1 MRVTGEARRRH
12 VDAHSISGG
21 SIKMAFATV
30 ARADAVVV
38 TQSAGDVDFGRT
50 AVL

>member
-1 MRVTGEARRRH
+1 MTGEARRRH
-12 VDAHSISGG
+12 VNAHRISGG
-21 SIKMAFATV
+21 SVKMTFATV

-38 TQSAGDVDFGRT
+38 AQSAGDVDVRRT